1 MKEFKERNKRDTGF
15 NHIIETEL
23 QRFSPLDKIDTEV
36 INTV

>member
-1 MKEFKERNKRDTGF
+1 MKEFKERNKRDTGL
-15 NHIIETEL
+15 NHIETEL